1 MNGLPLTWEFLA
13 VPQAVPEVRQILR
26 ERFDGEDA
34 GDLLLCVSELLANV
48 ITHVGE
54 RTPVS
59 LRLSATPSRRVRV
72 AVSDPAAT
80 VWPVLRETGPEGTS
94 GRGLQLLDAL
104 ALRWGV
110 EQSPH
115 RKTVWCELRAPGSR
129 AGLRPEGRRHRHVDA
144 QDACEARS

>member
-1 MNGLPLTWEFLA
+1 MTWEFLA
-13 VPQAVPEVRQILR
+13 VPQAVPEVRQMLR
-26 ERFDGEDA
+26 ERFEGEDA

-59 LRLSATPSRRVRV
+59 LRLSATPSGRVRV

-110 EQSPH
+110 EQAPY
-115 RKTVWCELRAPGSR
+115 RKTVWCELRAPGTR
-129 AGLRPEGRRHRHVDA
+129 TGLRPEGAGAAGSGRL
-144 QDACEARS
+144 

>member
-13 VPQAVPEVRQILR
+13 VPQAVPEIRQILR
-26 ERFDGEDA
+26 DRFDGEDA
-34 GDLLLCVSELLANV
+34 GDLVLCVSELLANV

-59 LRLSATPSRRVRV
+59 LRLTATPSGRVRV
-72 AVSDPAAT
+72 SVSDPAAA
-80 VWPVLRETGPEGTS
+80 VWPVLREPDPEGTS

-110 EQSPH
+110 EQAPY
-115 RKTVWCELRAPGSR
+115 RKTVWCELRAPKRR
-129 AGLRPEGRRHRHVDA
+129 AGLRPDRAGAALSPQR
-144 QDACEARS
+144 